1 MVPFFEFL
9 CFATPSP
16 IELHGLRDKKFLFGS
31 EQAEKSVLYTAL
43 KSITAYGIFRFSL
56 RLENQDGDIE
66 AEIQNIDRSVKQG
79 YLQKLAHFCQ
89 IWPQITYTAELVFF

>member
-31 EQAEKSVLYTAL
+31 AQSDNSSFSTSS